1 MDVARPDRRG
11 AALDLKVFG
20 CRLIES
26 ARSVGAVLR
35 DEAVAAGRSRRDAG
49 GVEIRRTNRP

>member
-1 MDVARPDRRG
+1 
-11 AALDLKVFG
+11 LDLKVFG